1 MSQTSPLRRFIAE
14 ESESLLRT
22 LRLYLYRAGLARAE
36 TTMDS
41 AANELLNDVVAEALM
56 HENRFRAEGQP
67 RAWLLGIAGNLIRR
81 RQVDHARRLHREP
94 LVRDLYGADG
104 ESLSDDDLFDRVAE
118 LANAVD
124 DEEPGAEA
132 RIREI
137 LQPLP
142 PADQE
147 VIWLAIVQGL
157 DGEAVARAIGVK
169 ASTARVRLHRAL
181 HRLRQHMLQQRE
193 AERD

>member
-1 MSQTSPLRRFIAE
+1 MSPSSPLRRFIAE
-14 ESESLLRT
+14 ESESLMRT

-41 AANELLNDVVAEALM
+41 AASELLNDVVAEALM

-81 RQVDHARRLHREP
+81 RQVDHAKRMRREP
-94 LVRDLYGADG
+94 LVRDLYSAD
-104 ESLSDDDLFDRVAE
+104 SDDLSDDDLFDRVAE
-118 LANAVD
+118 LAHAID

-132 RIREI
+132 RIREM

-147 VIWLAIVQGL
+147 VIWLAVVQGL
-157 DGEAVARAIGVK
+157 DGDAVGRALGIK
-169 ASTARVRLHRAL
+169 PATARVRLHRAL
-181 HRLRQHMLQQRE
+181 HRLRQYMLAQE
-193 AERD
+193 VEHD